1 MTTDTRAIGPAILM
15 TAILMAAIPATAE
28 AKTPKVFDT
37 PEAAAQGM
45 IAALT
50 ANTRA
55 AIEELL
61 GDEHNDVLFTEDE
74 AAERENR
81 ELALAAAQEAMTL
94 EEEGSDTRTMLIGKQ
109 QWPVPFPIVQ
119 TAAGW
124 QFDTEAGLYELLAR
138 RIGTNE
144 IAAIETLRAYVN
156 AQREYATSD
165 YDNDD
170 VLEYA
175 QNLASTEGKKDGLY
189 WQVADGSNEPAS
201 PLSAFVV
208 EQAGYLS
215 GRDEGD
221 PLRGYD
227 FRVLTRQGEGA
238 PGGRHDYIIN
248 GNMIAGF
255 GMIATP
261 SDYGVTG
268 VMTFIVN
275 QSGKVYEAD
284 LGEDTELSAAS
295 IQQFDLDDDW
305 SVVKK

>member
-1 MTTDTRAIGPAILM
+1 MKIKMRAIGLAIWM
-15 TAILMAAIPATAE
+15 TAIPAAAD
-28 AKTPKVFDT
+28 AKAPKVFDT

-55 AIEELL
+55 AIEEVL

-74 AAERENR
+74 AAEKENR
-81 ELALAAAQEAMTL
+81 KLALAAAQEAMVL

-109 QWPVPFPIVQ
+109 QWPVPFPIVH

-144 IAAIETLRAYVN
+144 LAAIETLRAYVN

-175 QNLASTEGKKDGLY
+175 QDLASTEGKKDGLY
-189 WQVADGSNEPAS
+189 WQVAEGSNEPAS

-227 FRVLTRQGEGA
+227 FRILTRQGEGA

-284 LGEDTELSAAS
+284 LGDDTELAAAS

>member
-1 MTTDTRAIGPAILM
+1 MKTNMRAIGLAILM
-15 TAILMAAIPATAE
+15 TAIPAIAD
-28 AKTPKVFDT
+28 AKAPKVFDT

-61 GDEHNDVLFTEDE
+61 GDEHKDVLFTEDE
-74 AAERENR
+74 AAEVENR
-81 ELALAAAQEAMTL
+81 KLALAAAQEAMTL

-138 RIGTNE
+138 RIGMNE

-284 LGEDTELSAAS
+284 LGDDTELSAAS

>member
-1 MTTDTRAIGPAILM
+1 MIKDMRVVGLAV
-15 TAILMAAIPATAE
+15 LMAVIPATAD
-28 AKTPKVFDT
+28 AKSAKVFDT

-55 AIEELL
+55 AIEDLL
-61 GDEHNDVLFTEDE
+61 GDEHNDTLFTEDE
-74 AAERENR
+74 AAEKENR
-81 ELALAAAQEAMTL
+81 KLALAAAQEAMTL
-94 EEEGSDTRTMLIGKQ
+94 EEEGSDARTMLIGKQ
-109 QWPVPFPIVQ
+109 QWPVPFPIVK

-138 RIGTNE
+138 RIGANE
-144 IAAIETLRAYVN
+144 LAAIETLRAYVE
-156 AQREYATSD
+156 AQRDYVTAD

-175 QNLASTEGKKDGLY
+175 QKVASTDGKKDGLY
-189 WQVADGSNEPAS
+189 WQAAEGSNEPAS
-201 PLSAFVV
+201 PLGGFAA
-208 EQAGYLS
+208 EQAGYLA
-215 GRDEGD
+215 GHDRDD
-221 PLRGYD
+221 PLRGYN
-227 FRVLTRQGEGA
+227 FRVLTRQGDGA
-238 PGGRHDYIIN
+238 PGGRYDYVIN

-284 LGEDTELSAAS
+284 LGDDTELIAAS

>member
-1 MTTDTRAIGPAILM
+1 MHAIGLM
-15 TAILMAAIPATAE
+15 AAVLTAAIPAAAE
-28 AKTPKVFDT
+28 AKPAKVFDT

-45 IAALT
+45 IDALG

-61 GDEHNDVLFTEDE
+61 GDEHNDTLFTEDE
-74 AAERENR
+74 AAEQENR
-81 ELALAAAQEAMTL
+81 KLALAAAKEAMSL
-94 EEEGSDTRTMLIGKQ
+94 QEEDSRTRTMLIGKQ
-109 QWPVPFPIVQ
+109 QWPVPFPIVK
-119 TAAGW
+119 TDAGW

-138 RIGTNE
+138 RIGGNE
-144 IAAIETLRAYVN
+144 LAAIATLRAYVE
-156 AQREYATSD
+156 AQREYATTD

-175 QNLASTEGKKDGLY
+175 QKLASTEGKKDGLY
-189 WQVADGSNEPAS
+189 WEVADGSNEPAS
-201 PLSAFVV
+201 PLGEFVL

-215 GRDEGD
+215 GRDQGD

-227 FRVLTRQGEGA
+227 FRILTRQGDGA

-255 GMIATP
+255 GLIATP

-268 VMTFIVN
+268 VMTFVVS

-284 LGEDTELSAAS
+284 LGEDTELVTAA
-295 IQQFDLDDDW
+295 IQQFDLDDGW

>member
-1 MTTDTRAIGPAILM
+1 MKTNMRAIGLAILM
-15 TAILMAAIPATAE
+15 TAVPAIAD
-28 AKTPKVFDT
+28 AKAPKVFDT

-61 GDEHNDVLFTEDE
+61 GDEHKDVLFTEDE
-74 AAERENR
+74 AAEVENR
-81 ELALAAAQEAMTL
+81 KLALAAAQEAMTL

-138 RIGTNE
+138 RIGMNE

-284 LGEDTELSAAS
+284 LGDDTELNAAS

>member
-1 MTTDTRAIGPAILM
+1 MTTKNMRTIGL
-15 TAILMAAIPATAE
+15 AILMAATPAIAE
-28 AKTPKVFDT
+28 AKAPKVFDT

-55 AIEELL
+55 AIEDLL
-61 GDEHNDVLFTEDE
+61 GDEQNDVLFTEDE
-74 AAERENR
+74 AAEIENR
-81 ELALAAAQEAMTL
+81 KLALAAAQEAMTL
-94 EEEGSDTRTMLIGKQ
+94 EEEDSDTRTMLIGKQ
-109 QWPVPFPIVQ
+109 QWPVPFPIVH

-124 QFDTEAGLYELLAR
+124 QFDTEAGLVELLAR

-144 IAAIETLRAYVN
+144 LAAIETLRAYVE
-156 AQREYATSD
+156 AQRDYVTVD

-189 WQVADGSNEPAS
+189 WQVAEGSNEPAS
-201 PLSAFVV
+201 PLSEFVI

-221 PLRGYD
+221 PLQGYD

-238 PGGRHDYIIN
+238 PGGRHDYVIN

-268 VMTFIVN
+268 VMTFLVN

-284 LGEDTELSAAS
+284 LGEDTDLIAAS

-305 SVVKK
+305 NVVKK

>member
-1 MTTDTRAIGPAILM
+1 MTRNMRATGLDMLM
-15 TAILMAAIPATAE
+15 GAVLLAVIPVVAE
-28 AKTPKVFDT
+28 AKPAKVFPT

-45 IAALT
+45 VDALT
-50 ANTRA
+50 ANSRA
-55 AIEELL
+55 AIEDLL
-61 GDEHNDVLFTEDE
+61 GDEHNDTLFTEDE
-74 AAERENR
+74 AAEKENR
-81 ELALAAAQEAMTL
+81 KLALAAAQEAMAL

-109 QWPVPFPIVQ
+109 QWPVPFPIVH

-138 RIGTNE
+138 RIGGNE
-144 IAAIETLRAYVN
+144 LAAIATLRAYVN
-156 AQREYATSD
+156 AQREYATTD

-175 QNLASTEGKKDGLY
+175 QKLASTEGKKDGLY
-189 WQVADGSNEPAS
+189 WAVAEGSNEPAS

-208 EQAGYLS
+208 EQAGYLA
-215 GRDEGD
+215 DHDAGD

-227 FRVLTRQGEGA
+227 FRTLTRQGDGA

-268 VMTFIVN
+268 VMTFITN

-284 LGEDTELSAAS
+284 LGDDTELAATA
-295 IQQFDLDDDW
+295 IQQFDLDDGW
-305 SVVKK
+305 SIVKK

>member
-1 MTTDTRAIGPAILM
+1 MIKDMRVVGLAV
-15 TAILMAAIPATAE
+15 LMAVIPATAD
-28 AKTPKVFDT
+28 AKSAKVFDT

-55 AIEELL
+55 AIEDLL
-61 GDEHNDVLFTEDE
+61 GDEHNDTLFTEDE
-74 AAERENR
+74 AAEKENR
-81 ELALAAAQEAMTL
+81 KLALAAAQEAMTL

-109 QWPVPFPIVQ
+109 QWPVPFPIVK

-138 RIGTNE
+138 RIGANE
-144 IAAIETLRAYVN
+144 LAAIETLRAYVE
-156 AQREYATSD
+156 AQRDYVTAD

-175 QNLASTEGKKDGLY
+175 QKVASTDGKKDGLY
-189 WQVADGSNEPAS
+189 WQAAEGSNEPAS
-201 PLSAFVV
+201 PLGGFAA
-208 EQAGYLS
+208 EQAGYLA
-215 GRDEGD
+215 GHDRDD
-221 PLRGYD
+221 PLRGYN
-227 FRVLTRQGEGA
+227 FRVLTRQGDGA
-238 PGGRHDYIIN
+238 PGGRYDYVIN

-284 LGEDTELSAAS
+284 LGDDTELIAAS

>member
-1 MTTDTRAIGPAILM
+1 MRTNGPAIFIA
-15 TAILMAAIPATAE
+15 AILMAVIPAIAE
-28 AKTPKVFDT
+28 AKGPKVFDT

-55 AIEELL
+55 AVEELL
-61 GDEHNDVLFTEDE
+61 GDEHNDTLFTEDE
-74 AAERENR
+74 AAEKENR
-81 ELALAAAQEAMTL
+81 KLALAAAQEAMTL

-109 QWPVPFPIVQ
+109 QWPVPFPIVH

-138 RIGTNE
+138 RVGANE
-144 IAAIETLRAYVN
+144 LAAIETLRAYVD
-156 AQREYATSD
+156 AQREYATND

-175 QNLASTEGKKDGLY
+175 QKVASTEGKKDGLY
-189 WQVADGSNEPAS
+189 WQVAEGSNEPAS
-201 PLSAFVV
+201 PLGGFAA
-208 EQAGYLS
+208 EQAGYLA
-215 GRDEGD
+215 GHEAGD

-227 FRVLTRQGEGA
+227 FRILTRQGEGA

-268 VMTFIVN
+268 VMTFIVS

-284 LGEDTELSAAS
+284 LGEDTELAAAA

-305 SVVKK
+305 NVVKK

>member
-1 MTTDTRAIGPAILM
+1 MKTNMRAIGLAILM
-15 TAILMAAIPATAE
+15 TAVPAIAD
-28 AKTPKVFDT
+28 AKAPKVFDT

-61 GDEHNDVLFTEDE
+61 GDEHKDVLFTEDE
-74 AAERENR
+74 AAEVENR
-81 ELALAAAQEAMTL
+81 KLALAAAQEAMTL

-268 VMTFIVN
+268 VMTFIVS

-284 LGEDTELSAAS
+284 LGDDTELSAAS

>member
-1 MTTDTRAIGPAILM
+1 MTTDMRTICL
-15 TAILMAAIPATAE
+15 AILMAAIPAIAE
-28 AKTPKVFDT
+28 AKGPKVFDT
-37 PEAAAQGM
+37 PEAAAKGM
-45 IAALT
+45 IDALS
-50 ANTRA
+50 ANSRA
-55 AIEELL
+55 AIEDLL
-61 GDEHNDVLFTEDE
+61 GDEHNDTLFTEDE
-74 AAERENR
+74 AAEKENR
-81 ELALAAAQEAMTL
+81 KLALAAAQEAMTL
-94 EEEGSDTRTMLIGKQ
+94 EEDGDARTMLIGKQ
-109 QWPVPFPIVQ
+109 QWPVPFPIVK

-138 RIGTNE
+138 RIGGNE
-144 IAAIETLRAYVN
+144 IAAIETLRAYVQ

-189 WQVADGSNEPAS
+189 WQVAEGSNEPAS

-208 EQAGYLS
+208 EQAGYLAD
-215 GRDEGD
+215 RDAGD

-227 FRVLTRQGEGA
+227 FRILTRQGDGA

-268 VMTFIVN
+268 VMTFITS

-284 LGEDTELSAAS
+284 LGDDTELAAAA

>member
-1 MTTDTRAIGPAILM
+1 MKTNMRAIGLAILM
-15 TAILMAAIPATAE
+15 TAVPAIAD
-28 AKTPKVFDT
+28 AKAPKVFDT

-61 GDEHNDVLFTEDE
+61 GDEHKDVLFTEDE
-74 AAERENR
+74 AAEVENR
-81 ELALAAAQEAMTL
+81 KLALAAAQEAMTL

-138 RIGTNE
+138 RIGMNE